1 MVGRIFGSGISV
13 CTEPSSFF
21 SLVSYGIENQLYIQ
35 TESRKWTILA
45 SREAQLLTN
54 FILDLILSLSLQMWD
69 PCRRARTNMT
79 PSKGYSNI
87 FGATI
92 VKQIECECCVAS
104 EVCAIITS

>member
-54 FILDLILSLSLQMWD
+54 FILDLILSLSSDVGPMSACPHKHDTLQ
-69 PCRRARTNMT
+69 R
-79 PSKGYSNI
+79 I
-87 FGATI
+87 FQHIWSYNCKTD
-92 VKQIECECCVAS
+92 
-104 EVCAIITS
+104 